1 MSLTSPSAG
10 WFHKQVSKDEKMWVL
25 LSLALCLML
34 FFWMIAWHVWGNQNP
49 SSLTYRAKPKEF
61 VAMVESF
68 TKKYM
73 IGTDNGVPVVM
84 PDPKKDV
91 FMLAEQ
97 WRWTPV
103 LVLQKGEWYKIHMSS
118 KDVMHGFSIQ
128 PVNMNFMV
136 YPDYDYVLSFK
147 PTEAGD
153 FRIVCNEFCGIGHH
167 QMLGRIVV
175 IENDEDLK
183 KYNYDKASLTER
195 MAKVAA
201 GGTVSTAAPQSEAEM
216 AAAGKE
222 LFALKACSACH
233 TLDGKKL
240 VAPTW
245 KGLFGS
251 EEEVMDEQGNY
262 SKITI
267 NEEYLRESIRFPDK
281 KKVKGYEKIP
291 MTVVPLTD
299 VEVEQLI
306 AFIKTVR

>member
-1 MSLTSPSAG
+1 MSLISPSAG
-10 WFHKQVSKDEKMWVL
+10 WYHKRVSKDEKMWVL
-25 LSLALCLML
+25 LSLVLCLML

-49 SSLTYRAKPKEF
+49 SSVTYRAKPKEF
-61 VAMVESF
+61 VALTEAF

-73 IGTDNGVPVVM
+73 IGTDNGVPVVL

-91 FMLAEQ
+91 FMLGEQ
-97 WRWTPV
+97 WRWSPV
-103 LVLQKGEWYKIHMSS
+103 LVLKKGEWYKIHLSS

-147 PTEAGD
+147 PTETGD
-153 FRIVCNEFCGIGHH
+153 FKVVCNEFCGIGHH

-175 IENDEDLK
+175 IESDEDLK
-183 KYNYDKASLTER
+183 KYNYDKSSLTER
-195 MAKVAA
+195 MNKA
-201 GGTVSTAAPQSEAEM
+201 AAPAPTSSTPMSESDM
-216 AAAGKE
+216 SAAGKE

-240 VAPTW
+240 VAPSW
-245 KGLFGS
+245 QGIFGK
-251 EEEVMDEQGNY
+251 EEEVLDENGNY
-262 SKITI
+262 VKVTV
-267 NEEYLRESIRFPDK
+267 NEAYIRESILEPDK

-299 VEVEQLI
+299 VEVNQLI
-306 AFIKTVR
+306 AFIKTVQ

>member
-1 MSLTSPSAG
+1 
-10 WFHKQVSKDEKMWVL
+10 MWVL
-25 LSLALCLML
+25 LSLVLCLML

-49 SSLTYRAKPKEF
+49 SSLTYRVKPKEF
-61 VAMVESF
+61 VALSEAF

-73 IGTDNGVPVVM
+73 IGTENGIPVVM
-84 PDPKKDV
+84 PDPRKDV

-97 WRWTPV
+97 WRWSPV
-103 LVLQKGEWYKIHMSS
+103 LVLRKGEWYKIHMSS
-118 KDVMHGFSIQ
+118 KDVMHGFSLQ

-147 PTEAGD
+147 PTETGD
-153 FRIVCNEFCGIGHH
+153 FKVVCNEFCGIGHH

-183 KYNYDKASLTER
+183 KYNYDKSSLTER
-195 MAKVAA
+195 MNKATAPAA
-201 GGTVSTAAPQSEAEM
+201 ASSAPMSEAEM

-245 KGLFGS
+245 KGVFGS
-251 EEEVMDEQGNY
+251 EEDVLDENGNY
-262 SKITI
+262 VKVTV
-267 NEEYLRESIRFPDK
+267 NEAYLRESIREPEK

-299 VEVEQLI
+299 LEVDQLI